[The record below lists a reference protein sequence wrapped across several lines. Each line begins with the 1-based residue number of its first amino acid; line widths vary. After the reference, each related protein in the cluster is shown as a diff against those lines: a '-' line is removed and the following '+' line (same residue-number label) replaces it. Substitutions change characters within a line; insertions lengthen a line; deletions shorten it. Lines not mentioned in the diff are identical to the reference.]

1 MDYYDYRTKLGIGFS
16 DEEKQ
21 KQFINRIKTFLYAN
35 KSIPFERD
43 QENAFAYSIGEASII
58 EEEQISV
65 TILRLDSLSG
75 IQRVWLYLQK
85 KQKLFPDFLATLVTM
100 VNNYPGKKVHKE
112 TILNAI
118 KRALDDSRIPYELFH
133 DDDGVFYFPN
143 GAKELDGAL
152 VSEPLEWLSDYPKA
166 RVTFARALKQY
177 SDGAYV
183 RDVADNFRKS
193 LEEFFQEFLGNKKNL
208 DNNKAEIYRYLSSH
222 NAEPEIA
229 SMMQALMNSYDKL
242 NNSAAKHNDK
252 LDPKYLEFL
261 MYQTGLFIRMII
273 TVGAKEEP
281 EE

>member
-58 EEEQISV
+58 EEEQISE

-85 KQKLFPDFLATLVTM
+85 KQKLFPDCLATLVTM

-133 DDDGVFYFPN
+133 DDDGVFFFPN

-166 RVTFARALKQY
+166 RVTFARALK
-177 SDGAYV
+177 SELTMLTANV
-183 RDVADNFRKS
+183 
-193 LEEFFQEFLGNKKNL
+193 
-208 DNNKAEIYRYLSSH
+208 
-222 NAEPEIA
+222 
-229 SMMQALMNSYDKL
+229 
-242 NNSAAKHNDK
+242 
-252 LDPKYLEFL
+252 
-261 MYQTGLFIRMII
+261 
-273 TVGAKEEP
+273 
-281 EE
+281 

>member
-1 MDYYDYRTKLGIGFS
+1 MTDQA
-16 DEEKQ
+16 EKWYQ
-21 KQFINRIKTFLYAN
+21 LSIMEKSVPKGNREVDQYT
-35 KSIPFERD
+35 IPKIR
-43 QENAFAYSIGEASII
+43 AS
-58 EEEQISV
+58 E

-133 DDDGVFYFPN
+133 DDDEVFYFPN

-208 DNNKAEIYRYLSSH
+208 DNNKAEIYRYVRF
-222 NAEPEIA
+222 NFVEDF
-229 SMMQALMNSYDKL
+229 N
-242 NNSAAKHNDK
+242 
-252 LDPKYLEFL
+252 
-261 MYQTGLFIRMII
+261 TGFKQFIQSISRNEK
-273 TVGAKEEP
+273 TT
-281 EE
+281 